1 MEPSSSNTIK
11 FLTFGEKKAFIIFRE
26 TEILKKYLIL
36 QKTETLLNF
45 ASSKKV
51 ILLQEGSF
59 ES

>member
-36 QKTETLLNF
+36 QKTETLLTF

-59 ES
+59 KS

>member
-11 FLTFGEKKAFIIFRE
+11 FLTFGEKKAFIIFQE
-26 TEILKKYLIL
+26 TEILKKYLIFL
-36 QKTETLLNF
+36 KTETLLNF